1 MLRPV
6 NLPAE
11 PRRTTSGRSG
21 QAGTV
26 TTTEPSVREEL
37 FGPAH
42 RAVTVGIVLTISLIA
57 FEAMGVGTA
66 MPALVA
72 DLGSVETYAWPFVA
86 FIAST
91 VLGNVLTG
99 RWCDAH
105 GPRLPLLAGPVVFGA
120 GLLLAGLSP
129 TMGLL
134 LVGRMLQ
141 GFAAGALGVGVYV
154 LIAVVYTRHARPAV
168 FALLSASWVLP
179 SLIGPPVAGFVT
191 DRFSWHW
198 VFLGLVPLV
207 VVAVLLVL
215 PAVAGLQPPDGEPP
229 PVRRGLVAAA
239 ATSAVA
245 VSALTWA
252 AEDPRGG
259 RLAVVVG
266 SVVVLAVA
274 LVRVLPTGTP
284 RASAGIGAVVAGRW
298 LVSGAFFT
306 ANAYLPLT
314 LTTTHGWSLT
324 AAGAPLIVG
333 SLGWSAA
340 STWQGRRPGL
350 SRAVLLRAG
359 FALVAVGLALLVP
372 VTLGLVP
379 WLAFVGL
386 ALSGAGMGLSYASL
400 SFLMLAHSEQQD
412 VGFNS
417 SSVQLADQMSQ
428 AVFVG
433 LGGALLAVLV
443 PTVALPALVAGLVGL
458 AVLGMGISP
467 RTREA

>member
-1 MLRPV
+1 M
-6 NLPAE
+6 
-11 PRRTTSGRSG
+11 
-21 QAGTV
+21 

-42 RAVTVGIVLTISLIA
+42 RAVTIGIVLTISLIA

-91 VLGNVLTG
+91 VVGTVLAG

-105 GPRLPLLAGPVVFGA
+105 GPRMPLLVGPVLFGG

-129 TMGLL
+129 SMTPLL
-134 LVGRMLQ
+134 AGRVLQ
-141 GFAAGALGVGVYV
+141 GFASGGLGVGVYV
-154 LIAVVYTRHARPAV
+154 LIAVVYPRHARPAV

-179 SLIGPPVAGFVT
+179 SLVGPPVAGFVT
-191 DRFSWHW
+191 ERFSWHW

-215 PAVAGLQPPDGEPP
+215 PAVAGLRAPDGEPP
-229 PVRRGLVAAA
+229 AARPGLVPAAITA
-239 ATSAVA
+239 SVA

-266 SVVVLAVA
+266 SVVLLALA
-274 LVRVLPTGTP
+274 LVRVLPAGTP
-284 RASAGIGAVVAGRW
+284 RAGAGIGAVVAGRW

-350 SRAVLLRAG
+350 PRATLLRVG

-372 VTLGLVP
+372 VTLGGVP

-386 ALSGAGMGLSYASL
+386 TLSGAGMGLSYSSL
-400 SFLMLAHSEQQD
+400 SFLMLAHSEQQE
-412 VGFNS
+412 VGFHS

-458 AVLGMGISP
+458 AVLGFGISP
-467 RTREA
+467 RTRET